1 MLALPG
7 SVCPRIWRASCCP
20 WTIESWIPALA
31 WWRYNEL
38 AFHQEWTW
46 PKNRNCC
53 SVKRQ
58 QCWPSKAT
66 AHHRSSHHTTEHH
79 RSSHHTTEHNR
90 SSHHTTEH
98 HRSSH
103 HTTEHHRSSH
113 HITEHHRS
121 SHHITEHHRSS
132 HHTTEHNRSSHHT
145 TEHNRSS
152 HHITEHHR
160 TSHHTTEHHRS
171 SHHTTEHHRS
181 SHHTTERH
189 SKFPLSDKCPCDWSL
204 PAQLIGIRIYCA
216 NFTDS
221 QITFCLCPLL
231 TL

>member
-113 HITEHHRS
+113 H
-121 SHHITEHHRSS
+121 
-132 HHTTEHNRSSHHT
+132 
-145 TEHNRSS
+145 
-152 HHITEHHR
+152 
-160 TSHHTTEHHRS
+160 
-171 SHHTTEHHRS
+171 
-181 SHHTTERH
+181 TTERH